1 MKKTHIIYA
10 VVLLFTFGCT
20 DYLEETPD
28 NRIEANTLEKVS
40 ELLVAAYPRADYF
53 FTDWGTDDS
62 QYIVTNS
69 QVARMTDAFLWK
81 DLDEYD
87 DYNTPANYWNEAYT
101 AISQANSALEALE
114 QIKSDNIDFKNAI
127 KGEALVCRA
136 YAHFMLSTLFAN
148 NYSEATSGTDLGI
161 PYVTETE
168 KVLLKEY
175 KRNTLKEVYTL
186 VEKDLIDG
194 LTLLSDDYYSGSKKY
209 HFTKNAAYAF
219 ACRFYMYKGDF
230 AKSITYSNKIL
241 GENAVNTTFIKDL
254 VEYGNQSGSIAKRTF
269 YVNNND
275 PSNLLIIEKQV
286 GIGLRHNYGYRT
298 GIQYWRNMFYS
309 TNVWGDDDLRLSM
322 GYYGDGSRNVI
333 GAAKFDEEFYKES
346 LTATTGY
353 PFCVQ
358 PVLQGIELL
367 FNRIECNLEL
377 NNTVAALTD
386 LNIIGNM
393 RYENASDATI
403 AQIQAHYATDDT
415 EGNEILLSEK
425 EALLKLLLDE
435 KQKEYLQ
442 EGMRW
447 FDIKRHNLEVTHTT
461 FDGQELIL
469 EKNDLRKIFQIPL
482 TASSRG
488 IRKNPR

>member
-10 VVLLFTFGCT
+10 VVLLFSFGCT

-28 NRIEANTLEKVS
+28 NRIEANTLDKIS

-62 QYIVTNS
+62 QYIETNS
-69 QVARMTDAFLWK
+69 QVARMTDAFFWK

-87 DYNTPANYWNEAYT
+87 DYNTPANYWNAAYT
-101 AISQANSALEALE
+101 AIAQANSALEALD
-114 QIKSDNIDFKNAI
+114 QIESDNIDFKNAI
-127 KGEALVCRA
+127 RGEALLCRA

-186 VEKDLIDG
+186 VEKDLTDG
-194 LTLLSDDYYSGSKKY
+194 LALLSDDYYSGSKKY

-219 ACRFYMYKGDF
+219 ACRFYMYKGEF
-230 AKSITYSNKIL
+230 AQSITYSNKIL
-241 GENAVNTTFIKDL
+241 GENTVNTTFIKNL
-254 VEYGNQSGSIAKRTF
+254 VEYGNQSGSVARRSF
-269 YVNNND
+269 YVNNTD
-275 PSNLLIIEKQV
+275 PSNLLIVEKQV
-286 GIGLRHNYGYRT
+286 GIGLRHSYGYRT
-298 GIQYWRNMFYS
+298 SVRHWNGLFGES
-309 TNVWGDDDLRLSM
+309 AFAGDDLRNEYM
-322 GYYGDGSRNVI
+322 AYYGDGSRNTI

-353 PFCVQ
+353 PFFVQ
-358 PVLQGIELL
+358 PVLRGIELL

-377 NNTVAALTD
+377 NNITAALTD
-386 LNIIGNM
+386 LNIVGQF
-393 RYENASDATI
+393 RYDGVAALTI
-403 AQIQAHYATDDT
+403 ADVQAYYQTVDE
-415 EGNEILLSEK
+415 EGNDVIPAEK
-425 EALLKLLLDE
+425 EALLALLLDQ
-435 KQKEYLQ
+435 KRKEYIQ

-469 EKNDLRKIFQIPL
+469 EKNDLRKVFQIPL

-488 IRKNPR
+488 ISKNPR